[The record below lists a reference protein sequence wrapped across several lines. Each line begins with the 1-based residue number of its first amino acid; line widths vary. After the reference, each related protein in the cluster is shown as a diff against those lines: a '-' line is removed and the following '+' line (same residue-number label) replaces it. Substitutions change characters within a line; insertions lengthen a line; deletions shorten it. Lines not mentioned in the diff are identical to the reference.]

1 MGIKSAILLAGII
14 ASADAVEASADVQQQ
29 PSKHSRFLRKRQ
41 KGRLLNKN
49 KQVVDSSTTK
59 VIEKRHTKKNKKN
72 DIDITEEDVGFWTR
86 TLQQSFPPTPQ
97 PNPIPPPTTP
107 SPIEITP
114 SPTPGGPIETPNPT
128 ELPPVVS
135 TPAPTPLGLEPTPS
149 PTTDEPTV
157 SPSGAPTFPCNL
169 TPDERAAQ
177 IQTLMETVSDPATFA
192 DPESPQSQAL
202 NWITNEDTITP
213 IMCPNQENIG
223 CSRGGS
229 INPMIQRYVLAVFY
243 FATEGGDW
251 DQCSA
256 PNDLDSVISITAAN
270 AQCDRVVTPFGVAN
284 DRVGDTSTDAW
295 LGPVNECE
303 WGGVACWGMDTPNLN
318 MCVDQID
325 FGTLDMCVSVLV
337 SIKEGVSLLTSY
349 VNLLVNTQRTM
360 VSQVNWLQK

>member
-14 ASADAVEASADVQQQ
+14 ASADAVEASDVQQQ

-59 VIEKRHTKKNKKN
+59 VIEKRHTKKNN

-213 IMCPNQENIG
+213 IMCPNQENTG

-325 FGTLDMCVSVLV
+325 FGTLIDMCVSVLV
-337 SIKEGVSLLTSY
+337 SIKEVVTLLTSY